1 MKSNLKL
8 LQFKF
13 ERMIPRGKEELLL
26 RSSEILE
33 FWNLFDALVK
43 EIKQE
48 YVKKIPSGGT
58 PSDNIVRA
66 MAIGRIAAFEEIL
79 GEKATEPNLQ

>member
-1 MKSNLKL
+1 MKL
-8 LQFKF
+8 LQSEF
-13 ERMIPRGKEELLL
+13 EKLIPPHSGELELKI
-26 RSSEILE
+26 SEITK
-33 FWNLFDALVK
+33 FWGLFDGFVR

-66 MAIGRIAAFEEIL
+66 MAIGRIAALEEIL
-79 GEKATEPNLQ
+79 GEKPTQA